1 MALVQ
6 NGPGA
11 KVDGKEC
18 WDDHTGYLKKLNAL
32 IRSLFERRKPN
43 FQGG

>member
-6 NGPGA
+6 KSMERNVGTITP
-11 KVDGKEC
+11 DN
-18 WDDHTGYLKKLNAL
+18 LNAL

>member
-1 MALVQ
+1 MTLVQ
-6 NGPGA
+6 KSMERNVGTITP
-11 KVDGKEC
+11 DN
-18 WDDHTGYLKKLNAL
+18 LKKLNAL